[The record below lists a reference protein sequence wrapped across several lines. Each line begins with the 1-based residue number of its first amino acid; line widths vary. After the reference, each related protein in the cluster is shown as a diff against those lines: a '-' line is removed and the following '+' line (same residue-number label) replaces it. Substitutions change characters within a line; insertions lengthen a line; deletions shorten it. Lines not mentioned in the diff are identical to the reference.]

1 MANRWLARLPGPVR
15 LEAAA
20 VLNEAQ
26 QLVSLGDKSAARW
39 AKKQLEYLA
48 EKHEMH
54 RAILLRLMVEVGDD

>member
-1 MANRWLARLPGPVR
+1 MTNRWLALLPGSVR

-26 QLVSLGDKSAARW
+26 QLASLGDSTAKRW
-39 AKKQLEYLA
+39 ARKQLEYLA